1 MSSRVENTRDDKRA
15 TQRNRHVGLSSL
27 FNVSNE
33 ETKKHVIITCVL
45 MNNILPPFYSV
56 QILCAEV
63 TKEKTSEE

>member
-33 ETKKHVIITCVL
+33 KIFIIFITCVL